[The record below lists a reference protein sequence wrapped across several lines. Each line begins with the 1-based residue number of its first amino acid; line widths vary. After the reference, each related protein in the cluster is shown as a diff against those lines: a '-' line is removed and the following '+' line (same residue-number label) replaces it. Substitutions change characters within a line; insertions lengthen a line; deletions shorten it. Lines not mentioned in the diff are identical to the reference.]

1 MSREYYPGNR
11 SAHDLMVYAS
21 GLFRC
26 VQGVNAG
33 DALDSVDEI
42 CLGDI
47 YRIAAASDGE
57 RMVLRGPDPK
67 AGMALPSH
75 AYQRVADGHD
85 IRADLCLTVM
95 TDCGVM
101 GRLRVLQSDA
111 GCWLLP
117 LGALDIFAPQTVIS
131 VDPIAAP
138 LPLAD
143 PTCLAFARGT
153 RMTLQDGSLK
163 AIEDMAC
170 GDLVLTRDGRGA
182 AVLGVLRDSV
192 PTTGR
197 NTRIVIREGAFANE
211 SELVVSAAHRLF
223 VPARRNQF
231 APNGA
236 DRMEPAFKLVNGL
249 TITAEAG
256 GTSEYFHILL
266 NTHEIIYAEGIPCE
280 SFLLDVTARAGLTES
295 LAAQI
300 ATLAPRLRHAPNP
313 LSLAPADRPQPDAVS
328 AARAKA

>member
-33 DALDSVDEI
+33 DALDDLNEI
-42 CLGDI
+42 CLGDT
-47 YRIAAASDGE
+47 YRIAAASDAE
-57 RMVLRGPDPK
+57 RMVMHGPDPK
-67 AGMALPSH
+67 AALTLPVS
-75 AYQRVADGHD
+75 AYQRVSDGAD
-85 IRADLCLTVM
+85 IRAELCLTVM
-95 TDCGVM
+95 TQTGVM
-101 GRLRVLQSDA
+101 GRMRVLQGDA

-117 LGALDIFAPQTVIS
+117 LGALDIFAPQTIIS
-131 VDPIAAP
+131 IDPIAAP

-163 AIEDMAC
+163 AIEQIGC

-182 AVLGVLRDSV
+182 AVLGVLRDCV

-223 VPARRNQF
+223 VPARRSQLT
-231 APNGA
+231 ANGA

-256 GTSEYFHILL
+256 GTTEYFHILL

-295 LAAQI
+295 LSEQI

-313 LSLAPADRPQPDAVS
+313 LSLAVTERPQPDAVS